1 MYINVQ
7 KKEEKRSDVFWLYY
21 KEDKKMGIA
30 CLFCT
35 LCGIMSLAESCVYAE
50 DSIRRKTHGD
60 GSRRGIMFA
69 LKNLRRIQ

>member
-1 MYINVQ
+1 
-7 KKEEKRSDVFWLYY
+7 
-21 KEDKKMGIA
+21 MGIA